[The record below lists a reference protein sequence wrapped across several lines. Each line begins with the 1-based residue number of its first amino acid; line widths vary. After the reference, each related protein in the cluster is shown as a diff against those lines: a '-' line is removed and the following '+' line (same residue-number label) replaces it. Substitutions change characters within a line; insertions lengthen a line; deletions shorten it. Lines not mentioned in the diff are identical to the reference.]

1 VEKLKLI
8 FKKLVSKKS
17 NWFIFTSIFGQGFS
31 FIVSLFIW
39 KKFTIDDFNLL
50 IYTEIITL
58 SVSAFFGISS
68 DQYILRNY
76 HNYKNG
82 ELKKIIFNTWLI
94 NWASVIVVNIIACG
108 VLFQFNFLEKEIIFY
123 AILAASLT
131 YFNQLPFTII
141 RYENKYKDYLIHNLL
156 SVFIK
161 IIFVYFF
168 VDFFEN
174 DGIYSYYKSMCIF
187 SFLII
192 PWYFFYLFKR
202 SVIKFDI
209 NVISKIIRFSIPI
222 IPSIL
227 LSNFTPIISR
237 VFLRDFG
244 SKNTIAA
251 FAVISKLTSPLT
263 AIQTALKVLYVPQ
276 IVEKDNLDKNPDHL
290 LLIAFKYFSVL
301 LLATLIIALFADDV
315 VFLFFSNSIGSIKNL
330 HLFFIAT
337 FLSNIYT
344 YFSIG
349 IFLANKNS
357 YFWIPILCQIIIMIF
372 PGVYLIENFELNGL
386 LISELLKYFFYVFSG
401 YILSLYFYRFPS
413 KSFLFVVPLIL
424 VIFFLVLFDFLE
436 GNINIVMLSFL
447 KVTLIIFII
456 KNIPFLYSRV
466 QNFLLSI

>member
-1 VEKLKLI
+1 
-8 FKKLVSKKS
+8 
-17 NWFIFTSIFGQGFS
+17 
-31 FIVSLFIW
+31 
-39 KKFTIDDFNLL
+39 
-50 IYTEIITL
+50 
-58 SVSAFFGISS
+58 
-68 DQYILRNY
+68 
-76 HNYKNG
+76 
-82 ELKKIIFNTWLI
+82 
-94 NWASVIVVNIIACG
+94 
-108 VLFQFNFLEKEIIFY
+108 
-123 AILAASLT
+123 
-131 YFNQLPFTII
+131 
-141 RYENKYKDYLIHNLL
+141 
-156 SVFIK
+156 
-161 IIFVYFF
+161 
-168 VDFFEN
+168 
-174 DGIYSYYKSMCIF
+174 MCIF